1 MKLDFRLDYSDDE
14 DFKKLIEMDRNL
26 YDLKQKFSSRVYNEI
41 KEDPKYIGIREKT
54 IKVELTQGGYDKI
67 TLSGEV
73 MLKDL
78 KLVQE

>member
-1 MKLDFRLDYSDDE
+1 M
-14 DFKKLIEMDRNL
+14 KLIEMDRNL
-26 YDLKQKFSSRVYNEI
+26 CDLKQKFISRVYNEVI
-41 KEDPKYIGIREKT
+41 EDPKYKWIREKA
-54 IKVELTQGGYDKI
+54 IKVELTQGGYDKV